1 MHLLLVRHRLAL
13 ILALTIGALY
23 VSHHVFIGKILSD
36 RGEVYTPITVA
47 SSRDEGAYYALRA
60 HAAYKGDLIVGDVNV
75 YEYKDTP
82 AYLPIGNPLIMAGVG
97 RLAGSLERGFIF
109 ADFLFPALIFLI
121 IYAIAYEC
129 VRSRLGSL
137 LFASIFLIVPKFAL
151 FPSAG
156 ALPSLD
162 IPSELYFSRFEYPE
176 ITFFFFGLAIYTI
189 LRTFRGEKWMPF
201 AAGASFGLLFYTYL
215 YDWVY
220 VGSALL
226 LVTFLFLFERNW
238 IQLRRVGAI
247 FCMAALIS
255 VPYWINLFMV
265 VHLPSYSD
273 LLVRIGTEVGAQ
285 LRIEIVWPSYVRAA
299 VLALTTWFLLGKER
313 HLLRVLL
320 VSLLLPIFVLLNLQ
334 IVTGVMPQPDHWH
347 RTQFLALA
355 LAVFVISH
363 HVTRSIL
370 ARAPP
375 RLIRSIVLIGVSI
388 FLLFGAWSQYSL
400 SQVRSGEHTL
410 DPSYAHAYAWL
421 REHDPHAVVATLDS
435 TTNHELVM
443 HADSL
448 LFVPSGLNTIAPT
461 EEIWNRV
468 TLLTR
473 LLGMS
478 YQDFSRYVNSE
489 ETYLF
494 TDTYLD
500 HSFNSYFRTEKREI
514 PTSVLNQR
522 ISRLES
528 LKREKFFII
537 PYRLDYILIGPR
549 ENARFADAN
558 ALKNLPYEVVFKS
571 DEVTL
576 YRYHE

>member
-176 ITFFFFGLAIYTI
+176 ITFFFLDSLYTLYFAHSAVKNGCRSPQGQTLASSST
-189 LRTFRGEKWMPF
+189 P
-201 AAGASFGLLFYTYL
+201 TYMIGCM
-215 YDWVY
+215 WA
-220 VGSALL
+220 ALL

-247 FCMAALIS
+247 FAWRHSS
-255 VPYWINLFMV
+255 VC
-265 VHLPSYSD
+265 H
-273 LLVRIGTEVGAQ
+273 IG
-285 LRIEIVWPSYVRAA
+285 
-299 VLALTTWFLLGKER
+299 
-313 HLLRVLL
+313 
-320 VSLLLPIFVLLNLQ
+320 
-334 IVTGVMPQPDHWH
+334 
-347 RTQFLALA
+347 
-355 LAVFVISH
+355 
-363 HVTRSIL
+363 SIC
-370 ARAPP
+370 
-375 RLIRSIVLIGVSI
+375 S
-388 FLLFGAWSQYSL
+388 W
-400 SQVRSGEHTL
+400 
-410 DPSYAHAYAWL
+410 
-421 REHDPHAVVATLDS
+421 
-435 TTNHELVM
+435 
-443 HADSL
+443 
-448 LFVPSGLNTIAPT
+448 
-461 EEIWNRV
+461 
-468 TLLTR
+468 
-473 LLGMS
+473 
-478 YQDFSRYVNSE
+478 
-489 ETYLF
+489 
-494 TDTYLD
+494 
-500 HSFNSYFRTEKREI
+500 
-514 PTSVLNQR
+514 
-522 ISRLES
+522 
-528 LKREKFFII
+528 
-537 PYRLDYILIGPR
+537 
-549 ENARFADAN
+549 
-558 ALKNLPYEVVFKS
+558 
-571 DEVTL
+571 
-576 YRYHE
+576 